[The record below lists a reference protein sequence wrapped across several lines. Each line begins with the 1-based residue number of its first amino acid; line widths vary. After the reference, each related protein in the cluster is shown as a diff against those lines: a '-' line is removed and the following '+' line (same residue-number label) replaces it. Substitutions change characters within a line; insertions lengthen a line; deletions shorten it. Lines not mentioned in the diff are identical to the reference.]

1 MAILTIS
8 RQLGS
13 GGREIGQAIASS
25 LGYDY
30 IDKQKFLLVLKSI
43 DETWEQYGRELDE
56 RPPCFLDRYGWLF
69 AAWRA
74 LFQSIILKCAL
85 TDNVTLMGRGGNLLL
100 KGIPHAYRIRVVAP
114 LEARIERIGFRESID
129 FDSARWLTKRTD
141 QQRAASIC
149 SLFGKSWDDPA
160 EFDEVFDTG
169 ERRIEEIIAHVAE
182 SLLARD
188 LLKSAEAENLIRMRA
203 AAADVK
209 ARLFL
214 NPSTF
219 VPTLDVEFDGR
230 ELVLTG
236 IVRGPRHFERI
247 ETEARRLA
255 RGCPLRCD
263 MRYRL

>member
-25 LGYDY
+25 LGYEY
-30 IDKQKFLLVLKSI
+30 IDKQRFLCVLKGV
-43 DETWEQYGRELDE
+43 DETWEQYGKELDE
-56 RPPCFLDRYGWLF
+56 KPPSLLDKYGWSF
-69 AAWRA
+69 AAFRA
-74 LFQSIILKCAL
+74 LFQSIVLKCAL
-85 TDNVTLMGRGGNLLL
+85 GDNVTLMGRGANFLL
-100 KGIPHAYRIRVVAP
+100 KGMPHAYRIRVVAP
-114 LEARIERIGFRESID
+114 SAARIERIAFRESID
-129 FDSARWLTKRTD
+129 FDSARWLIERTD
-141 QQRAASIC
+141 RERAASVY

-169 ERRIEEIIAHVAE
+169 ERPIEHIIAHVTE
-182 SLLARD
+182 RLVERD

-203 AAADVK
+203 AAAEVK

-219 VPTLDVEFDGR
+219 VPTLEVEFDGR

-236 IVRGPRHFERI
+236 IVRGPKHFQRI
-247 ETEARRLA
+247 DTEARRLA
-255 RGCPLRCD
+255 KGCPLRCE
-263 MRYRL
+263 MRYRW